1 MSSRDEILGR
11 IRQALGRSGPAT
23 PASRDEA
30 LARLAARAAG
40 PRPPADW
47 EPVARFLERARAM
60 ACTVTRVD
68 RPEQAPAAAAAFL
81 ADAGLPAQAV
91 VWPDVAAWDWS
102 GAGIAAEARRARG
115 EDLVGITGA
124 FCAIAETGT
133 LVLLSGLGSPG
144 SVSLVPENHVA
155 VVAAERI
162 VASLEDALAL
172 IRSERGGVPRAL
184 NLVSG
189 PSRTADIEQTVT
201 MGAHGPY
208 RVHVIVAG

>member
-1 MSSRDEILGR
+1 MSSRNEILGR
-11 IRQALGRSGPAT
+11 IRQALGRGGAGAPAL
-23 PASRDEA
+23 RDEA
-30 LARLAARAAG
+30 LDHIAARAGG

-47 EPVARFLERARAM
+47 EPVARFLERAQAM
-60 ACTVTRVD
+60 ACTVSRVD
-68 RPEQAPAAAAAFL
+68 RFEQAPAAVAEYL
-81 ADAGLPAQAV
+81 AGAGLPARAV

-102 GAGIAAEARRARG
+102 STGIVVEARRARG
-115 EDLVGITGA
+115 DDLVGITGA

-133 LVLLSGLGSPG
+133 LVLLSGPGSPG

-208 RVHVIVAG
+208 RVHVIVVG

>member
-1 MSSRDEILGR
+1 VSARDDILGR
-11 IRQALGRSGPAT
+11 IRQALGRGGPVA
-23 PASRDEA
+23 PALRDEA
-30 LARLAARAAG
+30 LAYIAGHRAG
-40 PRPPADW
+40 PQPPADW
-47 EPVARFLERARAM
+47 EPVARFLERAQAM
-60 ACTVTRVD
+60 ACTVSRV
-68 RPEQAPAAAAAFL
+68 ESVGQAPAAAAAFL
-81 ADAGLPAQAV
+81 AEARLPARAV
-91 VWPDVAAWDWS
+91 VWPDVAAWDWA
-102 GAGIAAEARRARG
+102 GAGIATEARRARG
-115 EDLVGITGA
+115 DDLVGITGA

-133 LVLLSGLGSPG
+133 LVLLSGQGSPG

-155 VVAAERI
+155 VVSADRI

-172 IRSERGGVPRAL
+172 IRAERGALPRAL

>member
-11 IRQALGRSGPAT
+11 IRQALGRGGPVGPAL
-23 PASRDEA
+23 RDEA
-30 LARLAARAAG
+30 LAYIADHRAG

-60 ACTVTRVD
+60 ACTVTRV
-68 RPEQAPAAAAAFL
+68 ESVGQAPAATAAFL
-81 ADAGLPAQAV
+81 AEARLPARAV
-91 VWPDVAAWDWS
+91 VWPDVAAWDWA
-102 GAGIAAEARRARG
+102 GAGIATEARRARG
-115 EDLVGITGA
+115 DDLVGITGA

-133 LVLLSGLGSPG
+133 LVLLSGPGSPG

-155 VVAAERI
+155 VVSADRI

-172 IRSERGGVPRAL
+172 IRAERGALPRAL

-208 RVHVIVAG
+208 RVHVILAG